1 MSLYSAPP
9 NSLSKNTVQSFSR
22 RSLLPQ
28 QTHSLWKIETG
39 VVRTFTY
46 LEDGTSVT
54 LGVWGSGDIVGKA
67 LSKVEPYQMECLT
80 KVQAT
85 IFDLQGWDQ
94 IADVL
99 LAHIQQAEELMIVRG
114 YKTVDIMLI
123 KLLTWLSK
131 KFGREVEQGRL
142 IDMRLTHED
151 IADLLGSTRVTITR
165 ILRQLEQE
173 GFIHRLSLHRIVL
186 REEEIWHYEI

>member
-1 MSLYSAPP
+1 MSLYFAPP
-9 NSLSKNTVQSFSR
+9 NSVSKNTVQYFSR

-28 QTHSLWKIETG
+28 QTHTLWKIETG

-67 LSKVEPYQMECLT
+67 LSKVEPYQIECLT
-80 KVQAT
+80 KVQVT
-85 IFDLQGWDQ
+85 IFDFQGWDQ

-131 KFGREVEQGRL
+131 RFGREVEQGRL

-151 IADLLGSTRVTITR
+151 IAELLGSTRVTITR

>member
-22 RSLLPQ
+22 RSFLPQ
-28 QTHSLWKIETG
+28 HTHTLWKIETG

-54 LGVWGSGDIVGKA
+54 LGVWGAGDIVGKA

-80 KVQAT
+80 KVQTT
-85 IFDLQGWDQ
+85 IFDFQGWDK

-151 IADLLGSTRVTITR
+151 IAELLGSTRVTITR